1 MTRTFAIMS
10 ITAAFLGLGFGPA
23 QIARAEDASSQNSM
37 FLPSGKSQAVQAL
50 EAKKSARCVALY
62 GPGYAAIADT
72 DTCIRIGGKV
82 GVEIGTTTTKHNRLI
97 LPPSPSQ
104 GIGAP
109 APSLGGPPVA
119 AIRQPKTGSATS
131 ADVYVDTHTPT
142 EMGDF
147 STHVSVGAVRATG
160 ALVGPDYVR

>member
-1 MTRTFAIMS
+1 MS
-10 ITAAFLGLGFGPA
+10 IMAAFLGLAFGPA
-23 QIARAEDASSQNSM
+23 QTARAEDASSQNSM
-37 FLPSGKSQAVQAL
+37 FFSSGKSQAVQAL
-50 EAKKSARCVALY
+50 EAKKTARCVALY

-97 LPPSPSQ
+97 IAPSR

-109 APSLGGPPVA
+109 APSLGGAPVA
-119 AIRQPKTGSATS
+119 VIRGPKTGTATS

-142 EMGDF
+142 EIGDF

>member
-1 MTRTFAIMS
+1 MKTAL
-10 ITAAFLGLGFGPA
+10 TAAFLTLAFSLAPC
-23 QIARAEDASSQNSM
+23 ARAEDASSQNSM
-37 FLPSGKSQAVQAL
+37 FVPSGKSQAVQAL

-72 DTCIRIGGKV
+72 DTCIRIGGRV
-82 GVEIGTTTTKHNRLI
+82 GVTVGGQTVKHNRLI
-97 LPPSPSQ
+97 IAPSQ
-104 GIGAP
+104 GIGTP

-119 AIRQPKTGSATS
+119 VIREPKTGSATT

-142 EMGDF
+142 EIGDF

-160 ALVGPDYVR
+160 ALAGPDYVRP

>member
-1 MTRTFAIMS
+1 
-10 ITAAFLGLGFGPA
+10 
-23 QIARAEDASSQNSM
+23 
-37 FLPSGKSQAVQAL
+37 VQAL

-72 DTCIRIGGKV
+72 DTCIRIGGRV
-82 GVEIGTTTTKHNRLI
+82 GVTIQGSTKQNRLI
-97 LPPSPSQ
+97 IAPSR

-119 AIRQPKTGSATS
+119 VIRGPKTGSATT

-142 EMGDF
+142 EVGDF

-160 ALVGPDYVR
+160 ALAGPDYVRP

>member
-1 MTRTFAIMS
+1 MTRTFAIVS
-10 ITAAFLGLGFGPA
+10 LTATFVGLGFGST

-37 FLPSGKSQAVQAL
+37 FLPSGKSQAAQAL
-50 EAKKSARCVALY
+50 EAKKTARCVALY

-109 APSLGGPPVA
+109 APALGGAPVA
-119 AIRQPKTGSATS
+119 VVRQPKTGSATS

-142 EMGDF
+142 ELGDF
-147 STHVSVGAVRATG
+147 STHVSVGGVRATG

>member
-1 MTRTFAIMS
+1 MGALLVL
-10 ITAAFLGLGFGPA
+10 ALGPA
-23 QIARAEDASSQNSM
+23 QSARAEDASSQNSM

-50 EAKKSARCVALY
+50 EAKKNARCVALY
-62 GPGYAAIADT
+62 GPGFAAIAGS
-72 DTCIRIGGKV
+72 DTCIRIGGSV
-82 GVEIGTTTTKHNRLI
+82 GVEVGATTTKHNRLI
-97 LPPSPSQ
+97 IAPAQ

-119 AIRQPKTGSATS
+119 VIRQPKTSSGSATS
-131 ADVYVDTHTPT
+131 ADIYVDTHTPT
-142 EMGDF
+142 EIGDF

>member
-1 MTRTFAIMS
+1 
-10 ITAAFLGLGFGPA
+10 
-23 QIARAEDASSQNSM
+23 M

-50 EAKKSARCVALY
+50 EAKKNARCVALY

-72 DTCIRIGGKV
+72 DTCIRIGGRV
-82 GVEIGTTTTKHNRLI
+82 GVTIQGSTKQNRLI
-97 LPPSPSQ
+97 IAPSR

-119 AIRQPKTGSATS
+119 VIRGPKTGSATT

-142 EMGDF
+142 EIGDF

-160 ALVGPDYVR
+160 ALAGPDYVRP

>member
-1 MTRTFAIMS
+1 MPLLMGALL
-10 ITAAFLGLGFGPA
+10 ALGLGLA
-23 QIARAEDASSQNSM
+23 QTAYAEDSSSQNSM

-50 EAKKSARCVALY
+50 EAKKNARCVALY
-62 GPGYAAIADT
+62 GPGYAAIADS
-72 DTCIRIGGKV
+72 DTCIRIGGRV
-82 GVEIGTTTTKHNRLI
+82 GVEVGTTTTKHNRLMI
-97 LPPSPSQ
+97 APAQ

-109 APSLGGPPVA
+109 APSLGGGPVA
-119 AIRQPKTGSATS
+119 VIRQPKTGSATS

>member
-1 MTRTFAIMS
+1 VKTAL
-10 ITAAFLGLGFGPA
+10 TAAFLILAFSRAPF
-23 QIARAEDASSQNSM
+23 ARAEDASSQNSM

-72 DTCIRIGGKV
+72 DTCIRIGGRV
-82 GVEIGTTTTKHNRLI
+82 GVTVGGSTVKHNRLI
-97 LPPSPSQ
+97 IAPSQ
-104 GIGAP
+104 GIGTP

-119 AIRQPKTGSATS
+119 VIREPKTGSATT

-142 EMGDF
+142 EIGDF

-160 ALVGPDYVR
+160 ALAGPDYVRP

>member
-1 MTRTFAIMS
+1 VRKLLRAV
-10 ITAAFLGLGFGPA
+10 FLSLALLPA
-23 QIARAEDASSQNSM
+23 QLVWAGDGSSQNSL
-37 FLPSGKSQAVQAL
+37 FLPSGKSPAEQAL
-50 EAKKSARCVALY
+50 EAKRNARCAAVY

-82 GVEIGTTTTKHNRLI
+82 GVEIGTTSTKHNRLI
-97 LPPSPSQ
+97 IAPSP

-109 APSLGGPPVA
+109 APSLGGAPVA
-119 AIRQPKTGSATS
+119 VIRGSKSGTATT

-142 EMGDF
+142 ELGDV

-160 ALVGPDYVR
+160 ALVGPDYVH

>member
-1 MTRTFAIMS
+1 VKTAL
-10 ITAAFLGLGFGPA
+10 TAAFLIFAFSPA
-23 QIARAEDASSQNSM
+23 PFARAEDASSQNSM
-37 FLPSGKSQAVQAL
+37 FLPSGKSQAVKAL

-72 DTCIRIGGKV
+72 DTCIRIGGRV
-82 GVEIGTTTTKHNRLI
+82 GVTIQGSTKQNRLI
-97 LPPSPSQ
+97 IAPSQ
-104 GIGAP
+104 GIGSP

-119 AIRQPKTGSATS
+119 VIREPKTGSATT

-142 EMGDF
+142 EIGDF

-160 ALVGPDYVR
+160 ALAGPDYVRP